1 MPLQQSDR
9 TDGEGPLPPGRRAGG
24 PPVPSGLVPAPVP
37 APGPV
42 RPAAPSSV
50 TVVPSVALPVP
61 AQGGSFGDGTSTS
74 SSQGRSGGGVLALS
88 VLIGLAI
95 YFLMYPLG
103 VLLCIFG
110 LEENLAFELSGSVL
124 ALAGCA
130 VLGGWRQWA
139 FRPAAIRAVFR
150 RLAWLLVVTFALF
163 AVELAGDLLD
173 GAPLDPNWAF
183 NLLYL
188 VGLMV
193 LVGLFEEGLFRG
205 VLLQGLLARFGG
217 TTRGVLVCV
226 TIASLLFGAAHIE
239 WGSLDL
245 QDASQVAQA
254 CLKIAQTGVYGFALS
269 GCVIECEEGGLL
281 GLALFHGL
289 DDFVTLLLSDALLS
303 PMTETSYVST
313 DGSGSMVII
322 LYAVL
327 IVLYLPV
334 AVKAARRLGRLKTYR
349 GAFLPSA

>member
-9 TDGEGPLPPGRRAGG
+9 TDGEGLLPPGGQAGG
-24 PPVPSGLVPAPVP
+24 PPAPSGLVAAPVP
-37 APGPV
+37 ARGPV
-42 RPAAPSSV
+42 PSPA
-50 TVVPSVALPVP
+50 TVVPPVALPVP
-61 AQGGSFGDGTSTS
+61 ARGESFGDGTSTS
-74 SSQGRSGGGVLALS
+74 SSRGRSGGGVLALS
-88 VLIGLAI
+88 VLVGLAI

-103 VLLCIFG
+103 ALFYIVG
-110 LEENLAFELSGSVL
+110 LEENLAFELSGAAL

-130 VLGGWRQWA
+130 ALGGWRQWV

-163 AVELAGDLLD
+163 AIELAGDLFD
-173 GAPLDPNWAF
+173 GTPLDPNWAL

-188 VGLMV
+188 VGLMA
-193 LVGLFEEGLFRG
+193 LVGLFEEGIFRG

-245 QDASQVAQA
+245 RDATQVAQA

-313 DGSGSMVII
+313 DGSATMTII

-327 IVLYLPV
+327 IALYLPV

-349 GAFLPSA
+349 GAFLPST